1 MIKVRIKKIINS
13 LPMLTGIFE
22 PKITPPT
29 SDKYI
34 NWDILNAP
42 ITKRVMSLLTPSI
55 NIDGKTYR
63 QNL

>member
-1 MIKVRIKKIINS
+1 
-13 LPMLTGIFE
+13 MLTGIFE

-55 NIDGKTYR
+55 NIDGKNISAKPMR
-63 QNL
+63 IV